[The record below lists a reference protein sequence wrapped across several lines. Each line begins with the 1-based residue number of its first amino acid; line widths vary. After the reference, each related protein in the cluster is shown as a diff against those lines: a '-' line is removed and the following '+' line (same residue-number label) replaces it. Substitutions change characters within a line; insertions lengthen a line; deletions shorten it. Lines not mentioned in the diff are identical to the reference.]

1 MDKKRDSINLIFFR
15 LLRIRS
21 GMIRLYADESGKVSG
36 MPLSIAPTGTEVF
49 QIIYSGEDLSNGISQ
64 SLTLELEKPAPI
76 VSGEWILT
84 YGGDSTPAIPAKEAT
99 AYAIETE
106 LNRIASI
113 ISAGGVTVSEEGGRM
128 VVLFDSVGAR
138 TAITVNHSTLGTL
151 ASRAVELVAGGA
163 SQRGSFSLDLTAQT
177 LAKSTTATALS
188 AASVTVAN
196 VSTGDGSTRQRDTVT
211 ISRAPDR
218 GKWQIRT
225 ASDTATA
232 WMKADVSGYQVQAEL
247 DDIEPDSFIVSSEEL
262 GTAVVFDICRREV
275 GANTAIT
282 VSNTFLG
289 PAGVSMTLDLAD
301 IPKLVDAAGIK
312 LPKAARI
319 SYIYSGESIFSEL
332 VQIDPTTYGQAQ
344 PI

>member
-1 MDKKRDSINLIFFR
+1 
-15 LLRIRS
+15 
-21 GMIRLYADESGKVSG
+21 MIRLYCDETGKVRG
-36 MPLSIAPTGTEVF
+36 MPLSLQPTGAEVF
-49 QIIYSGEDLSNGISQ
+49 EIISDDVDLAHGTAQ

-106 LNRIASI
+106 LNRLASI
-113 ISAGGVTVSEEGGRM
+113 VSAGGVTVSEEVGRM
-128 VVLFDSVGAR
+128 VVLFDSAGAR

-151 ASRAVELVAGGA
+151 ASRALELVAGGA
-163 SQRGSFSLDLTAQT
+163 SQRASFSLDLTAQT
-177 LAKSTTATALS
+177 LATSSTATALS

-196 VSTGDGSTRQRDTVT
+196 VATGDGSTRQRDTIT

-232 WMKADVSGYQVQAEL
+232 WMTADVSGYWVQAAL

-262 GTAVVFDICRREV
+262 GTSVVFDICRKEV

-289 PAGVSMTLDLAD
+289 PAGVSLTLDLAD

-319 SYIYSGESIFSEL
+319 SYVYAGESIFSEL
-332 VQIDPTTYGQAQ
+332 VQIAPITYGQAQ